1 MPGVGAC
8 RDVGAEQPIKEIEL
22 SKEDTVKTLNNST
35 SLLLS
40 HCITTIFTIVVNF
53 ISQIMLRRLRKC
65 NKTLLSGNVWFQH
78 W

>member
-22 SKEDTVKTLNNST
+22 SKEDLKTLNNST

-40 HCITTIFTIVVNF
+40 HCITTIFTIVVNV